1 MNVKGIDQIKLI
13 KEKEDEIK
21 SRIEKATAECEA
33 LVNDA
38 KEKMGA
44 TLKKKESELQK
55 NFNKNVDQK
64 KKAVDAS
71 IEESRQKAMKDS
83 ENIRV
88 DTSVERITKIVL
100 EIMKNNVSE

>member
-64 KKAVDAS
+64 KKGVDAS

>member
-1 MNVKGIDQIKLI
+1 MSVKGIDQIKMI

-21 SRIEKATAECEA
+21 SRIEKVTAECDV

-38 KEKMGA
+38 KQNMAA
-44 TLKKKESELQK
+44 TLKKKESEQQK

-64 KKAVDAS
+64 KKTVEAS
-71 IEESRQKAMKDS
+71 IEESRQKALKDS
-83 ENIRV
+83 ESIKV
-88 DTSVERITKIVL
+88 DASPERIIKIVL

>member
-71 IEESRQKAMKDS
+71 M
-83 ENIRV
+83 
-88 DTSVERITKIVL
+88 
-100 EIMKNNVSE
+100 VS